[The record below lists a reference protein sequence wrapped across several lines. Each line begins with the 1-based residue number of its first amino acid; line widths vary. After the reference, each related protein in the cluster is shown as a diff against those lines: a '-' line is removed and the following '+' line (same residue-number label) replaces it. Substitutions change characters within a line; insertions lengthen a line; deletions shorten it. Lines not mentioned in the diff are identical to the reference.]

1 MRNCTAGGAL
11 PMTDLRFYFI
21 WLKNWSSLDDKA
33 VKIVTDFSYGFLYLQ
48 YRSMKLSG
56 KSLTSDVR
64 PMNSLLASFLIVD
77 PDFLH
82 SVVGSSN
89 VLPLE

>member
-1 MRNCTAGGAL
+1 
-11 PMTDLRFYFI
+11 MTDLRFYFI